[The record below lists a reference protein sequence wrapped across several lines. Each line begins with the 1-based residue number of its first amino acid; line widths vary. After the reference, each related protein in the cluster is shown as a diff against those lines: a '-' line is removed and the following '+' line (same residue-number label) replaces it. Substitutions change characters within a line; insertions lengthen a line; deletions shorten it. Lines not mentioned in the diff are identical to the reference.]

1 MGKKLKYKP
10 LSQRIVKDI
19 LSSNPEQ
26 SSPSSAPAAS
36 PAPVLRLYRKSDY
49 DTLQPVDQ
57 IRAFLDFA
65 RSAVTR
71 YEENERRWQE
81 YDQETQDLLHVIELS
96 DNLNA
101 SKGYDMYRRLAAVRR
116 ERRQCKNEMDLLKP
130 VYDFFADKQTI
141 NQLAQVQGKCRAC
154 KETVDSRSYTLRT
167 NVMD

>member
-19 LSSNPEQ
+19 LSSNPDQ
-26 SSPSSAPAAS
+26 ASTAS
-36 PAPVLRLYRKSDY
+36 PASVPAPVPRLYRKSDY

-65 RSAVTR
+65 RSALTR

-154 KETVDSRSYTLRT
+154 KELVDGRSYTLRT

>member
-1 MGKKLKYKP
+1 MGQKLKYKP
-10 LSQRIVKDI
+10 LSQRIGKDI
-19 LSSNPEQ
+19 LNSNPEQ
-26 SSPSSAPAAS
+26 APVSAPAPT
-36 PAPVLRLYRKSDY
+36 PAPALRLYRKSDY

-57 IRAFLDFA
+57 IRSFLEFV

-130 VYDFFADKQTI
+130 VYDFFSDKQTI
-141 NQLAQVQGKCRAC
+141 NQLAQVQGKCRVC
-154 KETVDSRSYTLRT
+154 KEAVDSRSYTLRT
-167 NVMD
+167 NVME

>member
-1 MGKKLKYKP
+1 MGQKLKYKP

-19 LSSNPEQ
+19 LNSNPEQ
-26 SSPSSAPAAS
+26 APVSAPAPT
-36 PAPVLRLYRKSDY
+36 PAPVLRLYRKADY

-57 IRAFLDFA
+57 IRSFLEFA

-116 ERRQCKNEMDLLKP
+116 DRRQCKNEMDLLKP
-130 VYDFFADKQTI
+130 VYDFFSDKQTI
-141 NQLAQVQGKCRAC
+141 NQLAQVQGKCRVC

-167 NVMD
+167 NVME

>member
-1 MGKKLKYKP
+1 MGQKLKYKP

-19 LSSNPEQ
+19 LNSNPEQ
-26 SSPSSAPAAS
+26 APVSAPAPT
-36 PAPVLRLYRKSDY
+36 PAPALRLYRKSDY

-57 IRAFLDFA
+57 IRSFLEFV

-130 VYDFFADKQTI
+130 VYDFFSDKQTI
-141 NQLAQVQGKCRAC
+141 NQLAQVQGKCRVC
-154 KETVDSRSYTLRT
+154 KEAVDSRSYTLRT
-167 NVMD
+167 NVME

>member
-19 LSSNPEQ
+19 LNSNPEQ
-26 SSPSSAPAAS
+26 TPSASASPA
-36 PAPVLRLYRKSDY
+36 PAPVLRLYRKQEY

-81 YDQETQDLLHVIELS
+81 FDQETQDLLHVIELS

-130 VYDFFADKQTI
+130 VYDFFADKQAI

-154 KETVDSRSYTLRT
+154 KELVDSRSYTLRT